1 MAGDILWQPTERYR
15 KSSKMFEFL
24 TRMSEKYHLP
34 DNEYYTVHKW
44 SVEHPEQFWAEI
56 WNYLQIKHS
65 VKYHHVVDDLTKMP
79 GAKWFGG
86 ARLNFAE
93 NLLRRKDDHTA
104 HHFLGRR

>member
-1 MAGDILWQPTERYR
+1 MAGDILWQPLEGYR

-44 SVEHPEQFWAEI
+44 SVEYPGQFWAEI
-56 WNYLQIKHS
+56 WDYTQIRYSKTY
-65 VKYHHVVDDLTKMP
+65 VEVLTDPEKMP
-79 GAKWFGG
+79 GAKWFKG

-93 NLLRRKDDHTA
+93 NLLRRKDGSYC
-104 HHFLGRR
+104 HHFLG